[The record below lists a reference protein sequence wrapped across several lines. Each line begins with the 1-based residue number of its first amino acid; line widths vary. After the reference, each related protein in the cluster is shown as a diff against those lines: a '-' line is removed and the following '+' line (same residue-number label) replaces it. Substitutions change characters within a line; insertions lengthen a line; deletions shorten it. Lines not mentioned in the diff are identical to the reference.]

1 MITSKDLQRALLKIK
16 NRIFL
21 LIGRAILTAIDNS
34 GETQRMQMT
43 ALKGETLDGVE
54 RFQEYGFEGYPKV
67 DGKTENIVLF
77 FNGNRDYGVVI
88 KSFNKSFRPKDLIEG
103 EVCMYDWQ
111 GHRVIIKKD
120 GTIKS
125 EGNFF
130 HMLAASEAFIKGT
143 TAKVEMDKDQAQMA
157 ALKAGITAWVPFA
170 GDGGLALQ
178 AALAAFLALPNASY
192 ANILSTKIKGE

>member
-1 MITSKDLQRALLKIK
+1 M
-16 NRIFL
+16 
-21 LIGRAILTAIDNS
+21 TAIDNS

-88 KSFNKSFRPKDLIEG
+88 KSFNKSFRPKDLVEG

-111 GHRVIIKKD
+111 GHRITIKKD

-130 HMLAASEAFIKGT
+130 HMLGATQSFLNGDIFDTWLTSLKTWLITHIHPTPAGPSSPPSPVPAFPPGPT
-143 TAKVEMDKDQAQMA
+143 
-157 ALKAGITAWVPFA
+157 GH
-170 GDGGLALQ
+170 
-178 AALAAFLALPNASY
+178 
-192 ANILSTKIKGE
+192 LSTKIKGQ